1 MEQITFE
8 IDDKKDV
15 NLLIAIADKLGIKKY
30 VISKKTE
37 TLKRNKREDLFKTI
51 DAGVDVS
58 NFGNPSLWQ
67 KKTRKDRIIN

>member
-30 VISKKTE
+30 VVSKTTK